1 MGNGGGTHSHEWCHK
16 EFRLFLL
23 SSHRNVGCNKK
34 YFPIFPFLSTYGHF
48 VFFSDKDI
56 VLVEVADACTP
67 QTSAHVILFTDS
79 RDLTSGKDRM
89 LYRNEKPWQCAD

>member
-1 MGNGGGTHSHEWCHK
+1 MVT
-16 EFRLFLL
+16 LF
-23 SSHRNVGCNKK
+23 
-34 YFPIFPFLSTYGHF
+34 
-48 VFFSDKDI
+48 FFSDKDI

>member
-1 MGNGGGTHSHEWCHK
+1 MS
-16 EFRLFLL
+16 
-23 SSHRNVGCNKK
+23 VVKK
-34 YFPIFPFLSTYGHF
+34 IFPDLSFSFYLWSLCF
-48 VFFSDKDI
+48 FFSDKDI

-89 LYRNEKPWQCAD
+89 LYRNEKPWQC